1 MNAPDGILAATGTGM
16 QPGLVE
22 YRSRGHL
29 LIAGPAAKVIAGARR
44 LAGALRCTLLIDDG
58 LPAGIETD
66 TEQFWLAG
74 RLAGIDGHLG
84 AFRAEVQ
91 LDGEDGTCDL
101 GERLGNAE
109 PEFDLVL
116 DLGQSPLLT
125 HAVLP
130 PGYYAPGD
138 DVALERALNEL
149 PDMVGEF
156 EKPRYFIY
164 NAEICAHGDSG
175 QVGCTRCLD
184 ACAAKA
190 IHPANNHIEVDP
202 YLCQGCG
209 ACATACPT
217 GAISYNYPD
226 RATLID
232 TLRARIATARESGEP
247 VSVIFHDRAEYAP
260 PPAPAHAVLT
270 IEDLGAV
277 GMEAWLSALAFGA
290 HRVLLI
296 GAPTLP
302 VDSRFELRRQMN
314 YASAIVSALNLPSD
328 CLQFIEAET
337 PSDVTAT
344 LASTPYPI
352 DIKPAAFSGLADK
365 REQMRFAIDHLY
377 EATGRPVQQTVL
389 PTGAPFGEITVDRDA
404 CTLCMS
410 CVGVCPASA
419 LEAGNEQ
426 PLLKFIEAN
435 CVQCGLCEAACPED
449 AIDLSARLLFDHN
462 ATRQRRVLH
471 EEQAFCC
478 VACGKPFGTVKL
490 INTMLD
496 RLQGHWM
503 FQNERAR
510 RRLQM
515 CEDCRV
521 KDVLTD
527 EGAMQSVQDPAD
539 AMRNKGRLS

>member
-1 MNAPDGILAATGTGM
+1 MNAPDGILADAGTGTL
-16 QPGLVE
+16 PGLVE
-22 YRSRGHL
+22 YRSHGRL
-29 LIAGPAAKVIAGARR
+29 LIAGPAAKVIASARR
-44 LAGALRCTLLIDDG
+44 LAGSLRCTLLIDGG
-58 LPAGIETD
+58 LPNGAAAD
-66 TEQFWLAG
+66 NDQFWLAG
-74 RLAGIDGHLG
+74 RLTRIEGHLG
-84 AFRAEVQ
+84 AFRAEVR
-91 LDGEDGTCDL
+91 LDGEAETCDL

-116 DLGQSPLLT
+116 DLGQPSLLT

-138 DVALERALNEL
+138 DVALERALSEL
-149 PDMVGEF
+149 PDMIGEF

-164 NAEICAHGDSG
+164 DAEICAHGDSG

-190 IHPANNHIEVDP
+190 IHPASNHIEVDP

-232 TLRARIATARESGEP
+232 TLRARIAAARETGEP
-247 VSVIFHDRAEYAP
+247 VSVLFHDRPEYTPAAAP
-260 PPAPAHAVLT
+260 GHVALA

-277 GMEAWLSALAFGA
+277 GMESWLSALAFGA
-290 HRVLLI
+290 QRVLLI
-296 GAPTLP
+296 GTPTLP
-302 VDSRFELRRQMN
+302 ADSRFELRRQMN
-314 YASAIVSALNLPSD
+314 YASAIVSALGLPSD
-328 CLQFIEAET
+328 CLRFVEAES
-337 PSDVTAT
+337 PAAVEAA
-344 LASTPYPI
+344 LASSPHPIAITP
-352 DIKPAAFSGLADK
+352 ATFAGLADK
-365 REQMRFAIDHLY
+365 REQLRFAIDHLY
-377 EATGRPVQQTVL
+377 AATGRPVQQTVL

-419 LEAGNEQ
+419 LEAGNDE

-449 AIDLSARLLFDHN
+449 AIDLNARLLFDHN
-462 ATRQRRVLH
+462 EARQRRVLH
-471 EEQAFCC
+471 EEQAFYC
-478 VACGKPFGTVKL
+478 VSCGKPFGTVKL

-503 FQNERAR
+503 FQNDRAR

-527 EGAMQSVQDPAD
+527 EGAMQSVQDSA
-539 AMRNKGRLS
+539 ATMRNKGRLS

>member
-1 MNAPDGILAATGTGM
+1 MNAPDSLFADAGKL
-16 QPGLVE
+16 PGLVE
-22 YRSRGHL
+22 YRSRGAL
-29 LIAGPAAKVIAGARR
+29 LIAGPMAPVIACARQ
-44 LAGALRCTLLIDDG
+44 LAGELRCTLLIDGGAEGGVPEAD
-58 LPAGIETD
+58 D
-66 TEQFWLAG
+66 TEHLWLNG
-74 RLAGIDGHLG
+74 RLTGLHGHLG
-84 AFRAEVQ
+84 AFQAEAL
-91 LDGEDGTCDL
+91 LDGEAEPCDL
-101 GERLGNAE
+101 AERLGQTD
-109 PEFDLVL
+109 PVFDLVL
-116 DLGQSPLLT
+116 DLNQPPLFT
-125 HAVLP
+125 QAVLP

-138 DVALERALNEL
+138 DAALAHTLGEL
-149 PDMVGEF
+149 PGMIGEF
-156 EKPRYFIY
+156 EKPRYFLY
-164 NAEICAHGDSG
+164 DPDICAHGDSG
-175 QVGCTRCLD
+175 QVGCSRCLD
-184 ACAAKA
+184 ACAARA

-226 RATLID
+226 RATLIN
-232 TLRARIATARESGEP
+232 TLRARLTEARDSGMP
-247 VSVIFHDRAEYAP
+247 VSVIFHDRPEYAP
-260 PPAPAHAVLT
+260 PSAPGHAVLA

-290 HRVLLI
+290 QRVLLI

-302 VDSRFELRRQMN
+302 ADSRFELRRQMN

-337 PSDVTAT
+337 PADVATA
-344 LASTPYPI
+344 LANTPYPI
-352 DIKPAAFSGLADK
+352 DLKPATFAGLADK
-365 REQMRFAIDHLY
+365 REQLRFAIDHLY
-377 EATGRPVQQTVL
+377 EATGRPVQKTVL
-389 PTGAPFGEITVDRDA
+389 PTGAPFGEITVNRDT

-410 CVGVCPASA
+410 CVSVCPASA
-419 LEAGNEQ
+419 LEAGDEQ
-426 PLLKFIEAN
+426 PVLKFLEAN

-449 AIDLSARLLFDHN
+449 AIDLNARLLFDHN
-462 ATRQRRVLH
+462 AARQRRVLH

-478 VACGKPFGTVKL
+478 VSCGKPFGTVKL

-521 KDVLTD
+521 RDVLTD
-527 EGAMQSVQDPAD
+527 EDAMQSAPHAGQPQ
-539 AMRNKGRLS
+539 KPGRVS